1 MMQADTIRERGT
13 LHFRGTYVERSHA
26 VPADYCAGK
35 RRDWT
40 VCPGNMSARSCAD
53 SCAWE
58 YVLVHEL
65 SSDSCPRLYG
75 LPSARAAPLCLELH
89 ARARVDLWQNVS
101 ENETAWYMKIQGI
114 NGAGHHL
121 EWVVRMADEERH
133 VYQCFKAIELCI
145 RRLSRFD
152 TDRITHSPGPPT
164 SERHGSTTAILE
176 LAEPSTPCILH
187 WLEPVID
194 SVSGRRFSICVSP
207 VSPPPFLANRDDR
220 RRSSIISAA

>member
-1 MMQADTIRERGT
+1 MQADTIRERGT

-101 ENETAWYMKIQGI
+101 ENETAWYVYGVSLASIRTESHIVQVHPRQRGMGQPPLFWSWPSQALRAYCTGWSQSLTLSLG
-114 NGAGHHL
+114 GAS
-121 EWVVRMADEERH
+121 AFA
-133 VYQCFKAIELCI
+133 Y
-145 RRLSRFD
+145 RL
-152 TDRITHSPGPPT
+152 
-164 SERHGSTTAILE
+164 
-176 LAEPSTPCILH
+176 
-187 WLEPVID
+187 
-194 SVSGRRFSICVSP
+194 
-207 VSPPPFLANRDDR
+207 
-220 RRSSIISAA
+220 

>member
-1 MMQADTIRERGT
+1 MQADTIRERGT

-133 VYQCFKAIELCI
+133 VYQCFKAIEVRFRCSSSYVYGVSLASI
-145 RRLSRFD
+145 RTESHIVQVHPRQRGMGQPPLFWSWPSQALRAYCTGWSQSLTLSLGGASAFAYRL
-152 TDRITHSPGPPT
+152 
-164 SERHGSTTAILE
+164 
-176 LAEPSTPCILH
+176 
-187 WLEPVID
+187 
-194 SVSGRRFSICVSP
+194 
-207 VSPPPFLANRDDR
+207 
-220 RRSSIISAA
+220 